1 VTEDR
6 ADTVQARAG
15 RATPAAVGGCMCNL
29 YSSRGDERAAQVG
42 RMPSS
47 ERGAGRSNKG
57 KLSTDA
63 KGEMGAV
70 YKVQLLLGTA
80 GNL

>member
-1 VTEDR
+1 
-6 ADTVQARAG
+6 
-15 RATPAAVGGCMCNL
+15 MCDL
-29 YSSRGDERAAQVG
+29 YGSKGDERAARVEG
-42 RMPSS
+42 MPSS

-57 KLSTDA
+57 ELSTDA

>member
-1 VTEDR
+1 
-6 ADTVQARAG
+6 
-15 RATPAAVGGCMCNL
+15 MCNL
-29 YSSRGDERAAQVG
+29 YGGRGDERAAQVG

-47 ERGAGRSNKG
+47 EQGAGRSNKG
-57 KLSTDA
+57 ELLTDA

-70 YKVQLLLGTA
+70 CKVQLLLGTT